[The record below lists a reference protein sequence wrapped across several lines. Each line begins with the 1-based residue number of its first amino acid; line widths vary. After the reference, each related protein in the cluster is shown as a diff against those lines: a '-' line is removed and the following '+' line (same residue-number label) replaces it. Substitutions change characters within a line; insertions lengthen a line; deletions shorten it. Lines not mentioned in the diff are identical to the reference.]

1 MSKKISRKATVAI
14 VAIIAIIAVVGSSLA
29 WFVTQTSKSQS
40 FYLSGIKTSAT
51 VYFANGKRGVDA
63 EPYKDDNG
71 LYTLS
76 LNKDDEN
83 YIGKL
88 KVIVHRSGAACC
100 LRVRTAFE
108 WQLADGSVSQFTTNV
123 PYVFNEEWYDNRSV
137 DYCVYYMGSDRSG
150 KTRADTLYLINSF
163 DESKLDLSEIESGAS
178 VKALIEI
185 DAVQTNRY
193 PQLWNIEKL
202 PWE

>member
-1 MSKKISRKATVAI
+1 MSKRISKKAI
-14 VAIIAIIAVVGSSLA
+14 VVIVAVVAIIAVVGSSLA

-51 VYFANGKRGVDA
+51 VFFVNGKTTVDA
-63 EPYKDDNG
+63 EKYKDENG
-71 LYTLS
+71 LYSLS
-76 LNKDDEN
+76 LNGDDEN

-88 KVIVHRSGAACC
+88 RVIVHRSGAACC

-108 WQLADGSVSQFTTNV
+108 WQFADGSVSQFTTNV
-123 PYVFNEEWYDNRSV
+123 PYIFRSEWFDNRSA
-137 DYCVYYMGSDRSG
+137 DYCVYYMGNDRSG
-150 KTRADTLYLINSF
+150 KTRDDTLYLIEGF
-163 DESKLDLSEIESGAS
+163 DDSKLDLSEVENGTS